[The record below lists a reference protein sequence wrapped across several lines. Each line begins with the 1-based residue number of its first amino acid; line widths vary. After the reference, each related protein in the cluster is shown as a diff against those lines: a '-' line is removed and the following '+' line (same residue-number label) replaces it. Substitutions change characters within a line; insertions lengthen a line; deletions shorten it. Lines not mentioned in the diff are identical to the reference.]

1 MIRRRNWQQPDEDRW
16 IEKEV
21 RMQTNQKNIG
31 IGFWLA
37 WVLASTL
44 GFGAGAVLGIAI
56 LLASRVPDS
65 FAFPIMFGSI
75 FGVIGASA
83 QWMVFRRRMPE
94 AGLWIPFSA
103 VSFMLAVAAA
113 ASISSRVSPDFNLFF
128 IIASI
133 YGLIGGS
140 LQGLIL
146 QKQGVPISWWMAT
159 SVIGGLLGC
168 TMNGSAVA
176 AVSTNEAWNVGS
188 TTFFL
193 IWFRLGAPLGL
204 GLGVVTGATLIWFS
218 RNPRIESQDAAAMQ
232 GTQ

>member
-44 GFGAGAVLGIAI
+44 GFGAGAVLGIVI
-56 LLASRVPDS
+56 LAAVRIPEGV
-65 FAFPIMFGSI
+65 AFPILFGAI
-75 FGVIGASA
+75 FGTIGALA
-83 QWMVFRRRMPE
+83 QWVVIRRQAQE

-103 VSFMLAVAAA
+103 AVFMLSVVSAT
-113 ASISSRVSPDFNLFF
+113 SGGLNFSPDFNPFF
-128 IIASI
+128 IAASI
-133 YGLIGGS
+133 YGLLGGF
-140 LQGLIL
+140 LQGLL
-146 QKQGVPISWWMAT
+146 LEKRGVPIGWWMAA